1 MEVIFAS
8 ICLFAMTGGIL
19 FYEHDKMMKLVKIAE
34 NKELNV
40 EKLRKNFTKGGKILK
55 Y

>member
-19 FYEHDKMMKLVKIAE
+19 FYEHDKMMNLVKISE
-34 NKELNV
+34 NKQHNI
-40 EKLRKNFTKGGKILK
+40 EKLRKNFAKGRKNF
-55 Y
+55 

>member
-19 FYEHDKMMKLVKIAE
+19 FYEHDKMMNLVKIAE
-34 NKELNV
+34 NKQHNI
-40 EKLRKNFTKGGKILK
+40 EKLRKNFAKGRKNF
-55 Y
+55 